1 MILIMKVLVFLF
13 LEKIL
18 ARLKK
23 EIKFA
28 LMFCY
33 ENNLVY
39 PVHISNQAF
48 ENCMYLLMISHIMS
62 RLKILTDLYAIRQK
76 IKIKKTLLQDCLRC
90 CCCKRVFVEH

>member
-1 MILIMKVLVFLF
+1 MKVLVFLF

-62 RLKILTDLYAIRQK
+62 RLKIWTDLYAIRQK
-76 IKIKKTLLQDCLRC
+76 IKIKKHF
-90 CCCKRVFVEH
+90 CKIACDAVVVKEFL